1 MPSLNPDLLAG
12 KPEILKLLPLLDAQ
26 DQPTITQRDNLLQQL
41 GPKIKR
47 YLVPQRQFDVQDVM
61 YHAHDGYQL
70 ISRLYWPHGRQHD
83 LQPLIL
89 YIHGGGLISGTVN
102 ADDQA
107 ARDYASLA
115 NSPLLSLDYR
125 LAPDNYAIDD
135 LVTDVLAGLAW
146 VIEHQAEIGI
156 DINKI
161 QLVGVSAGGCLAA
174 GMVPLAHTKNWSL
187 AQLMLIYPML
197 DDATIIEQ
205 PALTGLVTWT
215 PQMNALGWRSLLKER
230 LGDVEIPSSVVPM
243 HTKDY
248 TIFPPTYIEVGDCDI
263 FAEEDQRFADKLRHA
278 NVSCELHVYTGL
290 THAFESFGVAPY
302 LPAIYDNRKAWL
314 EKNK

>member
-26 DQPTITQRDNLLQQL
+26 DQPTIAQRDHLLQQL

-47 YLVPQRQFDVQDVM
+47 YPVPQRQFDVQDVM
-61 YHAHDGYQL
+61 YQARDGHQL
-70 ISRLYWPHGRQHD
+70 VSRLYWPHGRNHD
-83 LQPLIL
+83 LQPLVL

-125 LAPDNYAIDD
+125 LAPANHTFDD
-135 LVTDVLAGLAW
+135 LVTDTLAGLAW

-156 DINKI
+156 DIHKI
-161 QLVGVSAGGCLAA
+161 QLVGVSAGGCLAT
-174 GMVPLAHTKNWSL
+174 GMVPLAAANHWPL

-197 DDATIIEQ
+197 DDATITEQ

-215 PQMNALGWRSLLKER
+215 PQMNALGWRSLLKDH
-230 LGDVEIPSSVVPM
+230 LGDVQLPSSVVPM
-243 HTKDY
+243 HTQDY

-263 FAEEDQRFADKLRHA
+263 FAEEDQQFADNLQHA
-278 NVSCELHVYTGL
+278 GVNCELHVYQGL
-290 THAFESFGVAPY
+290 PHAFESFGVAPY
-302 LPAIYDNRKAWL
+302 LPTIYANREAWL
-314 EKNK
+314 VSNK